1 MSAKKISS
9 TIVLAACLFCS
20 CTSHPSFKNSTEAI
34 EACKAKL
41 TELQS
46 YKDADIEKVADLTSQ
61 WQELQDS
68 SYSVFSKDST
78 INLKS
83 PIAMAYFVISDSMRT
98 ELTRLAFSQQR
109 SLQDVMYLKLNTAS
123 DREKIQKSDTYKK
136 ASEFYEKLDKEKT
149 IKGLERILGDYNKL
163 LNKTRTFEKEAQLL
177 SFIQQE
183 DRCFRSLMEH
193 LSNVPMRDMQRLTQ
207 ETSGLFNRLYDSV
220 GKKSDEINDRT
231 MLYLT
236 MRFNRRIMQNAIAC
250 REDILNN
257 NHLNK
262 EQRVSYR
269 WMLIQPYVSMD
280 EYSTSVLTKKQREEL
295 MNLSK
300 ELPVL
305 LNRLDNQKK
314 TKEEEDKLVNTLAD
328 YFLKSYISSTL

>member
-1 MSAKKISS
+1 M
-9 TIVLAACLFCS
+9 AACLFCS

-34 EACKAKL
+34 EAYKAKL
-41 TELQS
+41 AELQS

-83 PIAMAYFVISDSMRT
+83 PIAMAYFVISDSIRT

-177 SFIQQE
+177 SFIQRE

-257 NHLNK
+257 NYLNN

-295 MNLSK
+295 MILSK

-314 TKEEEDKLVNTLAD
+314 TKKEEDKLVNTLAD

>member
-1 MSAKKISS
+1 M
-9 TIVLAACLFCS
+9 AACLFCS

>member
-1 MSAKKISS
+1 
-9 TIVLAACLFCS
+9 LA
-20 CTSHPSFKNSTEAI
+20 
-34 EACKAKL
+34 
-41 TELQS
+41 ELQS

-295 MNLSK
+295 MILSK

>member
-1 MSAKKISS
+1 M
-9 TIVLAACLFCS
+9 AACLFCS
-20 CTSHPSFKNSTEAI
+20 CTSHPSFENSTEAI

-136 ASEFYEKLDKEKT
+136 ASEFYEKLDKKKT

-163 LNKTRTFEKEAQLL
+163 LSKTRTFEKEAQLL

-295 MNLSK
+295 MILSK

-314 TKEEEDKLVNTLAD
+314 TKKEEDKLVNTLAD

>member
-1 MSAKKISS
+1 M
-9 TIVLAACLFCS
+9 AACLFCS

-83 PIAMAYFVISDSMRT
+83 PIAMAYFVISDSIRT

-177 SFIQQE
+177 SFIQRE

-193 LSNVPMRDMQRLTQ
+193 LSNVPIRDMQRLTQ

-257 NHLNK
+257 NYLNN

-295 MNLSK
+295 MILSK

-314 TKEEEDKLVNTLAD
+314 TKKEEDKLVNTLAD